1 MHLTTTGPATKL
13 DLGADKMDALFADR
27 TVSGVLLDRSGAIVC
42 VSQGWKAFA
51 QEAGLKLPDFGVGQN
66 YLRHCAYADQESS
79 RIVEGIAHLLGGR
92 IDFLSFI
99 YPCHTPAQRRW
110 FLLLGFPRVRDELT
124 ALLHIDITGF
134 MPMGEKREPVVLAD
148 RFGVGLFAALFN
160 DSTAIEEPA
169 ARLPIEKF
177 PPAFTHGARSSASTP
192 VLSKRQR
199 EVLNLMAK
207 GMSNVEIARALAISP
222 NTVKIHVSGILAR
235 LGLPSR
241 AQAIHWSL
249 TRDFR
254 ERTRQPIS

>member
-1 MHLTTTGPATKL
+1 MHLTTTAPGTEL
-13 DLGADKMDALFADR
+13 DFGADKMDALFADR
-27 TVSGVLLDRSGAIVC
+27 TVNAVLLDRSGAIVC

-66 YLRHCAYADQESS
+66 YLRHCAYADRESS
-79 RIVEGIAHLLGGR
+79 RIVEGIVHLLGGR

-99 YPCHTPAQRRW
+99 YPCHTPARRRW
-110 FLLLGFPRVRDELT
+110 FLLLGFPRVKDELT

-134 MPMGEKREPVVLAD
+134 MPLGEKREPVILAD

-160 DSTAIEEPA
+160 NSTAIEEPA
-169 ARLPIEKF
+169 ARLPFEKF
-177 PPAFTHGARSSASTP
+177 PPALAQGARSSASTP

-249 TRDFR
+249 TRDLQ
-254 ERTRQPIS
+254 ERPRQSGS

>member
-1 MHLTTTGPATKL
+1 MHLATTTPATAL
-13 DLGADKMDALFADR
+13 VPGADEMTALFADR
-27 TVSGVLLDRSGAIVC
+27 TVNCVLLDRSGTIVS

-51 QEAGLKLPDFGVGQN
+51 QEAGLDLPDFGVGQN

-79 RIVEGIAHLLGGR
+79 RIVEGIAHLLSGR
-92 IDFLSFI
+92 IDFLAFV
-99 YPCHTPAQRRW
+99 YPCHSPAQRRW
-110 FLLLGFPRVRDELT
+110 FFLLGFPRVKDELT

-134 MPMGEKREPVVLAD
+134 VPVGEKQEPIILAD

-160 DSTAIEEPA
+160 DPKATEEPST
-169 ARLPIEKF
+169 RFPIEKY
-177 PPAFTHGARSSASTP
+177 PSATTPSTRSGGSTP
-192 VLSKRQR
+192 VLSKRQK
-199 EVLNLMAK
+199 EVLSLMAK

-249 TRDFR
+249 TRNLQ
-254 ERTRQPIS
+254 TRARKSSA